1 MAGDKAAKP
10 VVPTVRPTKAL
21 SIFDNKGLAI
31 KIPNAGRANFNIS
44 RFELL
49 ELERDDLLRLER
61 LPELLDEMLIS
72 FFSSSPSSS
81 SFAEDKE
88 YTTRGGIIHLLLL
101 LLLLL
106 FDRSSR
112 PLFCRTNTDDDPT
125 GTV

>member
-49 ELERDDLLRLER
+49 ELERDELLLLEL
-61 LPELLDEMLIS
+61 LPELLDKMLIS
-72 FFSSSPSSS
+72 FFSSSSPSNS
-81 SFAEDKE
+81 SFAEDEE
-88 YTTRGGIIHLLLL
+88 YTTSGGIQPLL

-106 FDRSSR
+106 FARSRR
-112 PLFCRTNTDDDPT
+112 PLFCRTKTDDDPA

>member
-21 SIFDNKGLAI
+21 SIFDNNGLAI

-49 ELERDDLLRLER
+49 ELERDDLLLLER
-61 LPELLDEMLIS
+61 LPELLDEILIS
-72 FFSSSPSSS
+72 FFSSSSPSSS
-81 SFAEDKE
+81 SFAEDE
-88 YTTRGGIIHLLLL
+88 EDTTSGGIQLLL

-112 PLFCRTNTDDDPT
+112 PLFCRTNTDDDPA